1 MMRELILALVGGIGV
16 GVLFGAIKV
25 PIPGPASLSGVLGA
39 IGLYTGMQLF
49 ILISDLIKW
58 APKG

>member
-39 IGLYTGMQLF
+39 IGLYTELASNTSALGSSNVLT
-49 ILISDLIKW
+49 
-58 APKG
+58 